1 VASNGVI
8 EAASDTAHANR
19 KSVVAQSVGERATA
33 PPTRAAIERRSGVGG
48 RTLSVSS
55 SSS

>member
-55 SSS
+55 SS